1 MFSDMS
7 IQNPYKGRYNK
18 VGAPHLQSLLIYNV
32 QIQNIKY
39 KIIRPKQFFKRYI
52 YSFIRFR
59 SSCVIVRVHTIILVW
74 ICVFSRQDMVFFY
87 NNNSNNNTI
96 STEHAT
102 YESSNFVNVLQGLQF
117 AYRI

>member
-1 MFSDMS
+1 
-7 IQNPYKGRYNK
+7 
-18 VGAPHLQSLLIYNV
+18 
-32 QIQNIKY
+32 
-39 KIIRPKQFFKRYI
+39 
-52 YSFIRFR
+52 
-59 SSCVIVRVHTIILVW
+59 
-74 ICVFSRQDMVFFY
+74 MVFFY